1 MALELSI
8 AEAFQ
13 QALAS
18 NPNPK
23 PVSEQ
28 EGAVIGGIFF
38 PLQPDRM
45 LDLVN
50 KRARITS
57 FTAFYPTAAQR
68 METQIVLQLLKEVGS
83 NGIRLDALK
92 TDAFYNENKDA
103 LSFRYAKFYEAGSAP
118 VQDNFLS
125 NFRGAAF
132 KP

>member
-18 NPNPK
+18 NPDPK
-23 PVSEQ
+23 PI
-28 EGAVIGGIFF
+28 GAVIGGIFF

-45 LDLVN
+45 LDLAN

-57 FTAFYPTAAQR
+57 FAAFYPKAAQR
-68 METQIVLQLLKEVGS
+68 MEAQIVLQLLKEAGS
-83 NGIRLDALK
+83 SGIRLDALN

-103 LSFRYAKFYEAGSAP
+103 LSFRYARFHEAG
-118 VQDNFLS
+118 
-125 NFRGAAF
+125 
-132 KP
+132 